1 MDFLSYLGLACAVI
15 VTILVAVAAA
25 GVGNGALERPARI
38 SLLVLEA
45 VAAVVVVASL
55 GTMLGGEEPPSRVT
69 HVGYMIAAVG
79 VIPLLMMR
87 PVPPDTEGPGG
98 SEGADGGT
106 APEVE
111 RTPPSLWV
119 GALAALVVAVVLWRL
134 AVTA

>member
-55 GTMLGGEEPPSRVT
+55 GTMLGGEEPPSRIT

-79 VIPLLMMR
+79 IIPLLMMR
-87 PVPPDTEGPGG
+87 PVPPDTEGSAGD
-98 SEGADGGT
+98 SEP
-106 APEVE
+106 APQAE